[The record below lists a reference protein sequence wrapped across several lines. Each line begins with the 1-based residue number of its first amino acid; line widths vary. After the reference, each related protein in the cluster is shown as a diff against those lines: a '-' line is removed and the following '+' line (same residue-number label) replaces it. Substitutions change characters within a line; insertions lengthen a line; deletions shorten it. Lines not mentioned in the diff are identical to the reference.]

1 MDCSPPGFSV
11 HEILWARI
19 LEWVAI
25 SFSRGSSRPR
35 DQIWVSY
42 ISCLGRQVLY
52 HTSMATQDK
61 DKVWKKCKETDLASC
76 LDPTSCLPLFSYT
89 FIFPCPSPTLS
100 LIPFLF
106 SRALSPT
113 WWLQFH
119 QPNVNL
125 HLWAYSL
132 SPVWLFAT
140 SWTAPRQAPLSMRFL
155 QARILEWVAMLS
167 SRGSSQ
173 SRDRTHISCTAGG
186 FFTSWAIREAQSFE
200 PKRE

>member
-19 LEWVAI
+19 LEWLAI

-52 HTSMATQDK
+52 HTSVATQDK
-61 DKVWKKCKETDLASC
+61 DKVWKKCKETDLVSC

-89 FIFPCPSPTLS
+89 FIFPCPFPTLS

-119 QPNVNL
+119 QPNLNL
-125 HLWAYSL
+125 LLWALLPQSCLTLCDLMDCTPPGSSVREVSPGKNTGVGCHAVLQGIFPIQGSNPHLLHCRWILYQLSHQG
-132 SPVWLFAT
+132 SPVF
-140 SWTAPRQAPLSMRFL
+140 WT
-155 QARILEWVAMLS
+155 
-167 SRGSSQ
+167 
-173 SRDRTHISCTAGG
+173 
-186 FFTSWAIREAQSFE
+186 
-200 PKRE
+200 

>member
-76 LDPTSCLPLFSYT
+76 LDPTSCLPLFSYLPLSFPNSIPNSFSLFQGFESHLVVT
-89 FIFPCPSPTLS
+89 ISSAQFEPASVSLLPQSCLTLCDLMDCTPPGSSVHEVSPGKNTGVGCHAVLQGIFPIQGSNPHLLHCRWILYQLS
-100 LIPFLF
+100 
-106 SRALSPT
+106 
-113 WWLQFH
+113 H
-119 QPNVNL
+119 QG
-125 HLWAYSL
+125 
-132 SPVWLFAT
+132 SPVF
-140 SWTAPRQAPLSMRFL
+140 WT
-155 QARILEWVAMLS
+155 
-167 SRGSSQ
+167 
-173 SRDRTHISCTAGG
+173 
-186 FFTSWAIREAQSFE
+186 
-200 PKRE
+200 